1 MKQISAV
8 LGMML
13 VGLVAMM
20 GCESGQPGG
29 GSKKAGTGPD
39 APLFAPAGSAARM
52 DNDEGVGHYQQGH
65 WDVAVGH
72 FQKAVK
78 ADPNSAAAHY
88 NLGLTQDKMGKHE
101 EATASFKKAL
111 ELAPAD
117 PSIKD
122 SEILK
127 KHVGMSG

>member
-1 MKQISAV
+1 MTHPSALLGVV
-8 LGMML
+8 LL
-13 VGLVAMM
+13 IFVALLS
-20 GCESGQPGG
+20 CESNQTPSE
-29 GSKKAGTGPD
+29 SKKAGTAPD
-39 APLFAPAGSAARM
+39 APLFAPASSKARM

-65 WDVAVGH
+65 WDVAAGH

-88 NLGLTQDKMGKHE
+88 NLGLTQDKMGKHD

-111 ELAPAD
+111 ELAPTD
-117 PSIKD
+117 PAIKE

-127 KHVGMSG
+127 KHAGM